1 MKSRRNLRT
10 FLGSFVDAAK
20 GFAEAVRTQYNI
32 RFHFVGTVVALG
44 MSYYYKLSWD
54 EWSIIILA
62 IAIVWLA
69 ELLNTAIEY
78 IGDFVSPE
86 YNHLIGKVKD
96 ISASASLIAAIAS
109 LTVGLIIFIPKI
121 F

>member
-1 MKSRRNLRT
+1 MKQRTNFIT
-10 FLGSFVDAAK
+10 FLGGFVDAGK
-20 GFAEAVRTQYNI
+20 GFAEAVRTQFII
-32 RFHFVGTVVALG
+32 RFHFLGTVVAITLG
-44 MSYYYKLSWD
+44 YFYKLSWA
-54 EWSIIILA
+54 EWSIVILA

-69 ELLNTAIEY
+69 EMFNTAIEY
-78 IGDFVSPE
+78 FSDFVSPE

>member
-1 MKSRRNLRT
+1 MKPKRNLRT
-10 FLGSFVDAAK
+10 FAGGFVDAAK
-20 GFAEAVRTQYNI
+20 GLGEAIRTQFNI
-32 RFHFVGTVVALG
+32 RFHFIATVIALL
-44 MSYYYKLSWD
+44 MSYYYKLSSA

-62 IAIVWLA
+62 IALVWLA

-78 IGDFVSPE
+78 FSDFVSPE

-96 ISASASLIAAIAS
+96 ISSSASLIAAIAS
-109 LTVGLIIFIPKI
+109 ATVGLIIFIPKI

>member
-1 MKSRRNLRT
+1 MKPQRNLRT
-10 FLGSFVDAAK
+10 FLGGFVDAAK
-20 GFAEAVRTQYNI
+20 GFAEAVRTQVNI
-32 RFHFVGTVVALG
+32 RFHFVATVIAII
-44 MSYYYKLSWD
+44 MAYYYQLTWA

-69 ELLNTAIEY
+69 ELFNTAIEY
-78 IGDFVSPE
+78 FSDFVSPE

-96 ISASASLIAAIAS
+96 ISASASLVSAIAS